1 MSTKTSVVVSEDD
14 SLDDVNQTE
23 LDESLEDFDPEAVY
37 RQPVVMPTERPK
49 RKRRKF
55 RRYPKPVC
63 TPVEKAAMYAYQ
75 QGRCGICGQE
85 FPIQELM
92 IDHSYRLSDNRG
104 LLCRAHNSALG
115 FFKDSPQMLRNALRY
130 LKRPPARQMCQEA
143 NNGAGCQDEGNSTTD
158 NITEPE
164 SRSRKGPAD
173 KKPGKSRESTAGRPQ
188 GRRRGDAA

>member
-1 MSTKTSVVVSEDD
+1 
-14 SLDDVNQTE
+14 LNQTE
-23 LDESLEDFDPEAVY
+23 LDEKIEDVDLEALMKAPLEELAE
-37 RQPVVMPTERPK
+37 PAKK

-63 TPVEKAAMYAYQ
+63 TPEEKAAMYAYQ
-75 QGRCGICGQE
+75 QGCCGICGQE

-130 LKRPPARQMCQEA
+130 LKRPPARQMRLEA
-143 NNGAGCQDEGNSTTD
+143 NKGAGCQGGGKPATESVA
-158 NITEPE
+158 EPE
-164 SRSRKGPAD
+164 SRSRKGPAA
-173 KKPGKSRESTAGRPQ
+173 KKPGKSREK
-188 GRRRGDAA
+188 RGAAA